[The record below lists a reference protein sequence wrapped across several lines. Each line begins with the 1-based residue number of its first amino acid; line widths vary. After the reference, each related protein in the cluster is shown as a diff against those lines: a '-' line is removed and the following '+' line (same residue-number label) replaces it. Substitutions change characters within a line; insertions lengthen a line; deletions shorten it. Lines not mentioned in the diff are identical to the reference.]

1 MKTDPTLLLV
11 PLLLAL
17 AGCGGSTPGLPGSAP
32 EAAPLTGDLD
42 GDPIEDAP
50 RLDECAPAAQ
60 LLCGEVTAA
69 DTADFNDGSTSL
81 LDHYPVAVGWYDGPE
96 IAYAFEAPTD
106 GDVTF
111 RLVEP
116 RPLLVDHDVFVLSS
130 PDGACRAEDALAR
143 GPNGLTVELAAG
155 ESVFVVVDG
164 YLGDAGAFALA
175 VDCGGADEP
184 PEVEAPADAEDP
196 HCGAFHSEEQESA
209 PIQRVAALP
218 PRAWDLA
225 WTPPAASTTWVD
237 FAGTVGAAATHE
249 GIDYIHADASQ
260 PVVDVVAAAG
270 GDVAY
275 VRTGCPESSRFGHNE
290 SLRECG
296 SGWGNHVIVDH
307 GGGLFTRYAH
317 LAAGDVD
324 VEVGDAVQA
333 GERLA
338 GMGNSGRSEDRHLH
352 FEVGSAT
359 EPFDPCAPTRSFD
372 VVHPPA
378 PLGVAPST
386 P

>member
-1 MKTDPTLLLV
+1 MKTDPTLILA
-11 PLLLAL
+11 PLALAL
-17 AGCGGSTPGLPGSAP
+17 AGCGGSSPGPAG
-32 EAAPLTGDLD
+32 AAPDPILLD
-42 GDPIEDAP
+42 GDALESPSRAD
-50 RLDECAPAAQ
+50 DCAPAAQ
-60 LLCGEVTAA
+60 LLCGEVTAG
-69 DTADFNDGSTSL
+69 DTSDFNDGATSA
-81 LDHYPVAVGWYDGPE
+81 LDRYPVAVGWYDGPE
-96 IAYAFEAPTD
+96 IAYAFEAPAD

-130 PDGACRAEDALAR
+130 DDGACRAEDAVAR
-143 GPNGLTVELAAG
+143 GPNGLTVPLTAG
-155 ESVFVVVDG
+155 ETVFVVIDG

-175 VDCGGADEP
+175 VDCAEPEGAAEP
-184 PEVEAPADAEDP
+184 SADAEDP
-196 HCGAFHSEEQESA
+196 DCGAFHSDQQESA
-209 PIQRVAALP
+209 PVQRVAALP
-218 PRAWDLA
+218 ARAWDLV
-225 WTPPAASTTWVD
+225 WTRPAASTSWVN
-237 FAGTVGAAATHE
+237 FAGAVGAAATHE

-260 PVVDVVAAAG
+260 PVVDVLAASDGA
-270 GDVAY
+270 VAY

-352 FEVGSAT
+352 FEVGSAI

-378 PLGVAPST
+378 PLGVAPTT